1 MLPWPST
8 TIAFGRVSSYARTI
22 SASSSPTMKSALIE
36 SSGTP
41 YVEPCDDIQSVLD
54 RFSERR
60 PELLRDVSAEGRH
73 PDDQRLWLEGP
84 DRLVHVR
91 DDRDAVWRPIEDLPR
106 IAPGLGVIDDADDLI
121 PLRVSHEPVRRL
133 PRALSK
139 ISVAQDDGALHTNPL

>member
-1 MLPWPST
+1 M
-8 TIAFGRVSSYARTI
+8 RVRELDELGI
-22 SASSSPTMKSALIE
+22 VVQVF
-36 SSGTP
+36 
-41 YVEPCDDIQSVLD
+41 VEPRDDIQSVLD

-91 DDRDAVWRPIEDLPR
+91 DDRDAVRRPIEDLPR